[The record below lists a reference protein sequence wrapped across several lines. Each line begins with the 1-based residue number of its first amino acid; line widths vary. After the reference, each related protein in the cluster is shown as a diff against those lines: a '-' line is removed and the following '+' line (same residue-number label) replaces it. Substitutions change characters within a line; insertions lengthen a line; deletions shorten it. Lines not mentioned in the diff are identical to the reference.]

1 MFRLKHVEL
10 GFVHAPRGNHPD
22 SAIFGRMDA
31 SGARPLL
38 GHSAVPLP
46 PRHDGLLQL
55 LFQTPTY
62 GQATADPSRHLVR
75 LLKKPPRNSY
85 DPAMVAVPQGRSGLG
100 DLHIPVVTRRGD
112 RAATSP
118 SRERF
123 LPDAGLK
130 EREEK
135 RGAKLRH
142 VEFVRPDGNA
152 FTKGAVT
159 KGDLRGGSPRV
170 TNIRTRSRTI
180 TSGD

>member
-1 MFRLKHVEL
+1 
-10 GFVHAPRGNHPD
+10 
-22 SAIFGRMDA
+22 MDA
-31 SGARPLL
+31 L
-38 GHSAVPLP
+38 GHSAVPLL

-62 GQATADPSRHLVR
+62 GQAAADPSRHLIR
-75 LLKKPPRNSY
+75 LLKRPPRNSY
-85 DPAMVAVPQGRSGLG
+85 DPAMVDVPQGRSGLG
-100 DLHIPVVTRRGD
+100 DLHIEEARSGANITGGYQERGD

-118 SRERF
+118 SRERL

-152 FTKGAVT
+152 VTKGAVT
-159 KGDLRGGSPRV
+159 KGDLRGRSPRV
-170 TNIRTRSRTI
+170 TSIRT
-180 TSGD
+180 